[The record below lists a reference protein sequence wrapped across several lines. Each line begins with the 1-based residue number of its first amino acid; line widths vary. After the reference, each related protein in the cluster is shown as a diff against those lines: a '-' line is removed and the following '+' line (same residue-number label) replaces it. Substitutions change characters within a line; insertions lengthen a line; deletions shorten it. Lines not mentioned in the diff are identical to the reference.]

1 MGIVFAAFLKLIIPF
16 VVVVP
21 GILAYNLYRND
32 LREQAEV
39 KYEKQIDKSKDAA
52 VVKGRPVI
60 YRITDSFLVENVEA
74 GCAHALHNAAVMK
87 AGEDVMAELKQACDE
102 LKADAA
108 NEQTTLAE
116 RAPFVAKIAT
126 LNDEIIKPAANDT
139 DNYYL
144 TDTLVG
150 FDYDSAFGTLI
161 RKLLPGTGW
170 TWFVLAALSGQWCLP
185 WRPC

>member
-1 MGIVFAAFLKLIIPF
+1 MQRTLASKSLAEGQMGIVFAAFLKLIIPF

-32 LREQAEV
+32 LKEQAEV
-39 KYEKQIDKSKDAA
+39 KYEKQIDKTKDAA

-74 GCAHALHNAAVMK
+74 GCAHALHNATVMK
-87 AGEDVMAELKQACDE
+87 AGEDVMTELKQAYDE

-116 RAPFVAKIAT
+116 RAPLWQKSPLSMTRSSSLLQAIRT
-126 LNDEIIKPAANDT
+126 II
-139 DNYYL
+139 
-144 TDTLVG
+144 
-150 FDYDSAFGTLI
+150 I
-161 RKLLPGTGW
+161 
-170 TWFVLAALSGQWCLP
+170 
-185 WRPC
+185 